1 VGVLEGGE
9 GMDVDDAV
17 DAIVVMLQL
26 DIILDS
32 PQVVADVLSASGS
45 GAGEDAPLF
54 QASPPLNVQLSV
66 TQNESEGKVKEGP
79 ILMGAPGTL

>member
-1 VGVLEGGE
+1 
-9 GMDVDDAV
+9 
-17 DAIVVMLQL
+17 
-26 DIILDS
+26 
-32 PQVVADVLSASGS
+32 VLSASGS

-79 ILMGAPGTL
+79 ILVGAPGTL